1 VEEVRPR
8 RGGAPSD
15 RRVDTL
21 PWGGGPS
28 AAKFISGVDLSAAA
42 GGSAMRI
49 AMNTGWFGRECP
61 LVGNV
66 GLVGGNAA
74 EITDAGNTWT
84 NNVVFGGAGVSA
96 GEDR

>member
-1 VEEVRPR
+1 
-8 RGGAPSD
+8 
-15 RRVDTL
+15 
-21 PWGGGPS
+21 
-28 AAKFISGVDLSAAA
+28 
-42 GGSAMRI
+42 MRI